1 MKKKKIN
8 KMYPFCTH
16 IFVNTLEMIEYPYYW
31 MKKKKPN
38 SITDPVCK
46 IILIINNNI
55 SHFTI
60 SSTFVFYPYI

>member
-1 MKKKKIN
+1 MKKKKL
-8 KMYPFCTH
+8 K
-16 IFVNTLEMIEYPYYW
+16 
-31 MKKKKPN
+31 